1 MVVTEAS
8 VAQMKANQFLRGAPA
23 GGGGVGDESRRGAS
37 VASALLTA

>member
-23 GGGGVGDESRRGAS
+23 GGGGDENRRGAS